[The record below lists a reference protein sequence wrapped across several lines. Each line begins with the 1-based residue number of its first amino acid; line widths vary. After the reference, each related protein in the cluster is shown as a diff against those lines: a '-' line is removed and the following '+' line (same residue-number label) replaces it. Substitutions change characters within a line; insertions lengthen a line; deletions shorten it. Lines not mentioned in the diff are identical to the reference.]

1 MLPVMWEIETA
12 VSVLLLQRY
21 GLFVICVCITQSAL
35 YQLHK
40 LYVLLSICLIKL
52 KHCRLVTICFFNEYF
67 FFQWISAFS
76 LIHFYLFIV
85 VVSEPEAF
93 ELFNFLIYQH
103 HTLLLIWQQIQR
115 THSHKHHQPRRLR
128 CWLPLSPKGRDWSER
143 RLRRHRCRW
152 GVWQCRECLE
162 PHSKSL
168 RNLSVS
174 LCVCK
179 CVFVPLIS

>member
-67 FFQWISAFS
+67 FFQ
-76 LIHFYLFIV
+76 
-85 VVSEPEAF
+85 
-93 ELFNFLIYQH
+93 
-103 HTLLLIWQQIQR
+103 
-115 THSHKHHQPRRLR
+115 
-128 CWLPLSPKGRDWSER
+128 
-143 RLRRHRCRW
+143 
-152 GVWQCRECLE
+152 
-162 PHSKSL
+162 
-168 RNLSVS
+168 
-174 LCVCK
+174 
-179 CVFVPLIS
+179 